1 MGIKLEK
8 KGFLDRFNRLSKPI
22 GRPQWGHAVRAV
34 ILMLLAG
41 LIAKILGLDNG
52 IQTVMFVT
60 LLASIIIDI
69 SLPIRK
75 VAILALLGFIMTI
88 LAFIS
93 ASLALSNL
101 TVFILFTLI
110 WAFFSISLYIFG
122 SLEGSLGFT
131 FFITYLVA
139 VLLVNN
145 PNTLDWASY
154 SILSYLVASILFIPK
169 IWLEKKRIRERV
181 TIGFN
186 PSSTIQ
192 NVMSNRNILSGIS
205 LNSNYFDFFKLG
217 SYLNI
222 LRSYSNL
229 INSRLNS
236 KSQILFK
243 NYLDVSDD
251 SALRIV
257 DHFKT
262 NKGPVELGE
271 VDDQLSK
278 VELNFSKNKDKSE
291 TVIEIS
297 NGLRNI
303 LYKCNE
309 LLSRDNVKLVKIIKH
324 PNNSLKTV
332 LKANFN
338 INNLYIRHAIRFTL
352 AITIGLIFVYLTRER
367 SAIWVTMGVLI
378 ILKPDI
384 TSTIDN
390 LITRVGYNFFAIIIA
405 IIISFVFPHD
415 LLIWLAFIM
424 LFLFR
429 AFYPN
434 YMSLSIMA
442 MTVFIVLIW
451 PVGTVLD
458 NAVARLVYISL
469 GGIIAFIC
477 AYIILPSRVTVDL
490 PAQLSR
496 TINANVEYANNVL
509 ITSPKDLNTNRIKK
523 CFENYLMEENNL
535 EAAVKKLEDTFK
547 DINEDIEL
555 YQELIAS
562 NNKFAADLTGIAAIL
577 SVNGLALED
586 LEVEIYKIK
595 KALQT
600 LKISLN
606 NDIKTFTVSKDNFSI
621 NCTVN
626 SKANDIQELICWI
639 LSDITLMQRGIEIGK
654 ETDILKRY
662 TKLT

>member
-1 MGIKLEK
+1 MEK

-22 GRPQWGHAVRAV
+22 GRPQWGHAVRA
-34 ILMLLAG
+34 ILLMLLAG
-41 LIAKILGLDNG
+41 LIAKFIGLDNG

-75 VAILALLGFIMTI
+75 VAILALLGFIMTT

-93 ASLALSNL
+93 ATLALSNL

-131 FFITYLVA
+131 FFITYFVA

-145 PNTLDWASY
+145 QNTLDWVSY
-154 SILSYLVASILFIPK
+154 STLSYLVVSILFIPK
-169 IWLEKKRIRERV
+169 IWLEKKRIRERITV
-181 TIGFN
+181 GFN

-192 NVMSNRNILSGIS
+192 NVMSNWNILSGIPI
-205 LNSNYFDFFKLG
+205 NSNYFDIFKLG
-217 SYLNI
+217 SYLNL
-222 LRSYSNL
+222 LRSYSRL

-243 NYLDVSDD
+243 NYLEVSDY
-251 SALRIV
+251 SALKIA

-262 NKGPVELGE
+262 NKGPVDLGK
-271 VDDQLSK
+271 VDDLLSK
-278 VELNFSKNKDKSE
+278 VELNFKENKDNYV

-297 NGLRNI
+297 NSIRNI

-309 LLSRDNVKLVKIIKH
+309 LLSRNNVKGVKIIKSLDK
-324 PNNSLKTV
+324 PLKTV
-332 LKANFN
+332 LKTNFN

-367 SAIWVTMGVLI
+367 IAIWVTMGVLI

-384 TSTIDN
+384 TSTLDN

-405 IIISFVFPHD
+405 IMISFVIPHD

-434 YMSLSIMA
+434 YMSLSIIA
-442 MTVFIVLIW
+442 ITVFIVLIW
-451 PVGTVLD
+451 PVGTIFD
-458 NAVARLVYISL
+458 NAVARIVYISF
-469 GGIIAFIC
+469 GGVIAFIC

-490 PAQLSR
+490 PAELLR
-496 TINANVEYANNVL
+496 TVKANVEYATSVL
-509 ITSPKDLNTNRIKK
+509 ISSPNDLNSNLIKN
-523 CFENYLMEENNL
+523 CFKNYLMEENNL
-535 EAAVKKLEDTFK
+535 EAGVKKLEDTFK
-547 DINEDIEL
+547 DINEDIKL
-555 YQELIAS
+555 YHELIAS
-562 NNKFAADLTGIAAIL
+562 NNKLAADLTGIAAIL
-577 SVNGLALED
+577 NTNRFALED
-586 LEVEIYKIK
+586 MDFKIYNIK
-595 KALQT
+595 KELQK
-600 LKISLN
+600 LKTSLN
-606 NDIKTFTVSKDNFSI
+606 NDSKTFTASKDNFSI
-621 NCTVN
+621 SCTEN
-626 SKANDIQELICWI
+626 ILANDMNELICWI
-639 LSDITLMQRGIEIGK
+639 LSDITILQRGIQIGK

>member
-1 MGIKLEK
+1 MAIKLEK
-8 KGFLDRFNRLSKPI
+8 KGFLVRFNRLSKPI
-22 GRPQWGHAVRAV
+22 GRPQWGHAVRAI

-41 LIAKILGLDNG
+41 LIAKFFGLDNG

-75 VAILALLGFIMTI
+75 VAILALLGFIMTT

-101 TVFILFTLI
+101 TAFILFTLI
-110 WAFFSISLYIFG
+110 WTFFSISLYIFG

-131 FFITYLVA
+131 FFITYFVA

-145 PNTLDWASY
+145 TNTLDWASY
-154 SILSYLVASILFIPK
+154 GILSYLIASILFIPK
-169 IWLEKKRIRERV
+169 IWLEKKRIRERITV
-181 TIGFN
+181 GFN

-192 NVMSNRNILSGIS
+192 NVLSNWNILSGIP
-205 LNSNYFDFFKLG
+205 LNSNYFDIFKLG
-217 SYLNI
+217 NYLNI

-229 INSRLNS
+229 IKSRLNS

-243 NYLDVSDD
+243 SYLDVSDD

-262 NKGPVELGE
+262 NKGPVDLGE

-278 VELNFSKNKDKSE
+278 VELNFSENKDNSE

-297 NGLRNI
+297 NSIRNI

-309 LLSRDNVKLVKIIKH
+309 LLCRNNVKGVKIIKS
-324 PNNSLKTV
+324 PNNTLKTV

-338 INNLYIRHAIRFTL
+338 LNNLYIRHAIRFTL
-352 AITIGLIFVYLTRER
+352 AITIGLIFVYLTREQ

-384 TSTIDN
+384 TSTINN

-442 MTVFIVLIW
+442 ITVFIVLIW

-469 GGIIAFIC
+469 GGVIAFIC
-477 AYIILPSRVTVDL
+477 AYIILPSRVTLDL

-496 TINANVEYANNVL
+496 TIKANLEYANNVL
-509 ITSPKDLNTNRIKK
+509 IASPKDLNTNKIKK
-523 CFENYLMEENNL
+523 CFKNYLMEENNL

-562 NNKFAADLTGIAAIL
+562 NNKLAADLTGIAAIL
-577 SVNGLALED
+577 NINRFALED
-586 LEVEIYKIK
+586 LDVEIYNIK

-600 LKISLN
+600 LETSLN
-606 NDIKTFTVSKDNFSI
+606 KDLKTFTASKDNFLI
-621 NCTVN
+621 NCTDN
-626 SKANDIQELICWI
+626 IYANNMEELICWI

-654 ETDILKRY
+654 QTDILRRY